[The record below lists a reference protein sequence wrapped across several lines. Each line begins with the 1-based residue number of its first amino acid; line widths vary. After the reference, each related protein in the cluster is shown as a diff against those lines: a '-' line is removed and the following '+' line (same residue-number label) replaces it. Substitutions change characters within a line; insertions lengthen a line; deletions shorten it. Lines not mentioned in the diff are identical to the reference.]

1 MTTATTKPKSSRT
14 KSETDYV
21 EGVGR
26 RKTAI
31 ARVRA
36 TPGAKNSYTV
46 NDLPMEEYFK
56 TAELRAIVNAPLTQ
70 S

>member
-14 KSETDYV
+14 KSDTDYV

-36 TPGAKNSYTV
+36 TPGAKSSYTV
-46 NDLPMEEYFK
+46 NDMPSVRLGSVVGTTFMKIWEFP
-56 TAELRAIVNAPLTQ
+56 LR
-70 S
+70 